1 MFSATARSAG
11 SSAASGSGAT
21 AGSIAVCSVAGRR
34 LGGRRRLGRGRRHAV
49 GDRRRLVG
57 RCGDRRDG
65 DRGGELGGSRLGR
78 GRGHGGEVTLGQVA
92 KRGGKDQRQR
102 CARQDAVTWIGHRN
116 ISPSSGHAASKGRV
130 HWLAT
135 GRAGRLQK
143 VNASNE
149 TALIPISSTVSAP
162 RSQSRMC
169 TRFACMMPPIRSASC
184 HLIPGKGLQTVS
196 RNGGGKGSKGT

>member
-21 AGSIAVCSVAGRR
+21 AGSIAVCSVAAAGWAD
-34 LGGRRRLGRGRRHAV
+34 GAGSVAV
-49 GDRRRLVG
+49 AGTLLEIAAG
-57 RCGDRRDG
+57 SLAGAADRRDG
-65 DRGGELGGSRLGR
+65 DRRGELGGSRLGR

-135 GRAGRLQK
+135 GEPDAFRR
-143 VNASNE
+143 
-149 TALIPISSTVSAP
+149 
-162 RSQSRMC
+162 
-169 TRFACMMPPIRSASC
+169 
-184 HLIPGKGLQTVS
+184 
-196 RNGGGKGSKGT
+196 